1 MLKNNLIIVGV
12 IIVVAI
18 AGFFAYRA
26 TAPKNNSPTPVST
39 GKNSSLSVKEQAPGK
54 TFLVESVYVK
64 DGGFI
69 TVRKDE
75 GGKPG
80 KIIGV
85 SILLPPGYNENIKIN
100 LSEETKD
107 GQIVHVL
114 AYTDGDGNG
123 RLELSGLD
131 IPADDASGNDIIAR
145 VNIAGTLA
153 GGQAQP
159 TNRNPENNIV
169 AYHNSGFFPGSIE
182 IEVGQYVTFE
192 NVSDSDMWIASDPHP
207 SHKAL
212 PGFDGRSAVKTG
224 GKYLFVFTQP
234 GVWKYHNEADT
245 TKGGQIIVR

>member
-1 MLKNNLIIVGV
+1 MLKNNLIIAGV
-12 IIVVAI
+12 VIVVAM

-54 TFLVESVYVK
+54 TFLVESIYIK

-69 TVRKDE
+69 TVRKDDS
-75 GGKPG
+75 GNPG
-80 KIIGV
+80 KIVGV
-85 SILLPPGYNENIKIN
+85 STLLPPGYNENIKIN

-107 GQIVHVL
+107 GQRVYVM
-114 AYTDGDGNG
+114 AYTDGDGSG
-123 RLELSGLD
+123 RFEFPGLD
-131 IPADDASGNDIIAR
+131 IPANDASGNMLIAG

-153 GGQAQP
+153 ERQTQP
-159 TNRNPENNIV
+159 TNRNPESNVV
-169 AYHNSGFFPGSIE
+169 AYHNDGFFPGSIE

-245 TKGGQIIVR
+245 TKGGQVTVR